1 MHMLEDLH
9 NILKDIS
16 ESQFYV
22 SQTTFLVVQLKC
34 RAVVKGGEGFPL
46 GYCDPC
52 LLSLKIDEKW
62 NQMATWLEIHH
73 F

>member
-1 MHMLEDLH
+1 MYHRQL
-9 NILKDIS
+9 
-16 ESQFYV
+16 FW
-22 SQTTFLVVQLKC
+22 FVQLTC

>member
-1 MHMLEDLH
+1 MYHRQ
-9 NILKDIS
+9 I
-16 ESQFYV
+16 FW
-22 SQTTFLVVQLKC
+22 FVQLKC

-73 F
+73 FWKDIILAATTWRKA